1 MPAPRYRSRT
11 FRRVFVKTPGG
22 KTKLTYRKRKP
33 SKAKCS
39 ICSAILKGVARLRA
53 YKLKSTPKSKKIPS
67 RPYGGNLC
75 SRCSRKK
82 LIEKAEKIK

>member
-22 KTKLTYRKRKP
+22 EVKLTYRKRKP
-33 SKAKCS
+33 SKAKCAL
-39 ICSAILKGVARLRA
+39 CGAELKGIVRVRA
-53 YKLKSTPKSKKIPS
+53 FKLKSIAKSKKLPS
-67 RPYGGNLC
+67 RPYSNLC

-82 LIEKAEKIK
+82 LIASVK